1 MNIHEFQAKDLM
13 RQYGVPVPAG
23 SVAHSV
29 EQAAAVAEELGVSR
43 FVIKAQIHAGGRGK
57 AGGVKLAHTV
67 DEVRAATDEMIGRSL
82 ITAQTAPQ
90 GQRVQRVLI
99 EQAVDIA
106 REAYFGL
113 VIDRASQRITII
125 ACDGGGV
132 EIEETARNEPA
143 RILREAVDP
152 AVGLLDFQCRK
163 VAAHLSLGGK
173 QLPAAVKLMKAL
185 YRCFRD
191 NDAVLIEV
199 NPLAVTLD
207 GRLLALD
214 AKMQFDDNAIYRR
227 PHISNL
233 RDFDEEDPRK
243 SKPARMDSTTSR
255 WRGMSVASSTAPVS
269 PWPRWTPS
277 PCTAGGRRIFS
288 TSVAA
293 PRRKKSPT
301 RFASCCWIRTSRR
314 CWSTSSPAST
324 AATGTEGTCARCVNS
339 ASRCRGIALAGNVN
353 RARGPQSGR
362 NFTPQVDDAAPWPCR
377 HQRASPMT
385 ILLTTARRHPGPTGQ
400 HGSHAENHRIGT
412 MSSPA

>member
-1 MNIHEFQAKDLM
+1 MNIHEFQAKELM

-43 FVIKAQIHAGGRGK
+43 FVVKAQIHAGGRGK
-57 AGGVKLAHTV
+57 VGGVKLVHTV
-67 DEVRAATDEMIGRSL
+67 EEVRAVTDAMIGQPL
-82 ITAQTAPQ
+82 ITAQTGPQ
-90 GQRVQRVLI
+90 GQFVRRVLI

-132 EIEETARNEPA
+132 DIEETARNEPA

-163 VAAHLSLGGK
+163 VAVHLGLGGK
-173 QLPAAVKLMKAL
+173 QLPAAVKLMKSL

-233 RDFDEEDPRK
+233 RDFDEEDPK
-243 SKPARMDSTTSR
+243 E
-255 WRGMSVASSTAPVS
+255 VE
-269 PWPRWTPS
+269 
-277 PCTAGGRRIFS
+277 
-288 TSVAA
+288 AA
-293 PRRKKSPT
+293 
-301 RFASCCWIRTSRR
+301 AH
-314 CWSTSSPAST
+314 
-324 AATGTEGTCARCVNS
+324 GLNY
-339 ASRCRGIALAGNVN
+339 IALEGNVGCIVNGAGLAMATMDAIALHDGRPANFLDVGGGASPEKVTNAFRIVLLDKNVKAVLVNIFAGIN
-353 RARGPQSGR
+353 RCDWVAEGIVRAMRELNVKVPVVVRLAGTNVEQGRAVLAQSGLR
-362 NFTPQVDDAAPWPCR
+362 FLTANNLDEAAAMAV
-377 HQRASPMT
+377 RATSGA
-385 ILLTTARRHPGPTGQ
+385 IAHE
-400 HGSHAENHRIGT
+400 HIYK
-412 MSSPA
+412 